1 MKKLH
6 QEKNFESIIFTGDSF
21 SHNGELANPD
31 ELKFSEAAIFNL
43 INHYLNGVQVF
54 PALGN
59 HDTMFRY
66 AEVAPRIYVSNASY
80 YRNEDY
86 VTDLWVNNGWFD
98 KKMPTQLK
106 PIILDI
112 HLPPRED

>member
-1 MKKLH
+1 M
-6 QEKNFESIIFTGDSF
+6 
-21 SHNGELANPD
+21 
-31 ELKFSEAAIFNL
+31 KFSEAAIFNL

-80 YRNEDY
+80 YWNEDY

-112 HLPPRED
+112 HLPPRGLKVIGPQFQFLLW